1 MINFS
6 YIGQR
11 IRTKRKELKMTQ
23 QELSEMASISPAY
36 ISRIE
41 GGQQN
46 ITLDTIEKIAKS
58 IDEDPIYLISGVK
71 DDDVNYVKKLFN
83 RAPAQFLYLF
93 ELALVELEEKGIL
106 NIKP

>member
-1 MINFS
+1 M
-6 YIGQR
+6 
-11 IRTKRKELKMTQ
+11 EDLKAVIL
-23 QELSEMASISPAY
+23 EY
-36 ISRIE
+36 VIE
-41 GGQQN
+41 
-46 ITLDTIEKIAKS
+46 EYA
-58 IDEDPIYLISGVK
+58 DE